1 MIFRTKHLF
10 PGRGGICRFSRPNYP
25 SNSSANFTSSPAL
38 SRASLAMAFSQPWGG
53 GRLFGW
59 SGANLA
65 WRTVCTE
72 TPAATAMSSW
82 AGQAVSESVAIM
94 KFIKS
99 MALLTVSVVYIII
112 DCQG

>member
-1 MIFRTKHLF
+1 
-10 PGRGGICRFSRPNYP
+10 
-25 SNSSANFTSSPAL
+25 
-38 SRASLAMAFSQPWGG
+38 MAFSQPWGG

-82 AGQAVSESVAIM
+82 AGQAVSESVAAM

-112 DCQG
+112 DCQGRKKRPRPCRETQHLMEEYDG